1 MKLGEQMMEVP
12 AAKISMDITQ
22 FGNLA
27 PQVII
32 NMLFGGVVVWLFT
45 KYLPQR
51 DKAHQERIQE
61 VIDNFL
67 SALSAERELHK
78 SIQAQSFAEL
88 KSLRKQFTNLTTA
101 YIATQASLPKQ
112 ANEIYEQIIKN
123 GE

>member
-1 MKLGEQMMEVP
+1 
-12 AAKISMDITQ
+12 MDITQ

-51 DKAHQERIQE
+51 DKDHQKQIQE
-61 VIDNFL
+61 VVDNFL
-67 SALSAERELHK
+67 SALQAERELHK
-78 SIQAQSFAEL
+78 SIQDKTLAEL
-88 KSLRKQFTNLTTA
+88 SALRKQFTNLTTA
-101 YIATQASLPKQ
+101 YIATQTSSPRQ
-112 ANEIYEQIIKN
+112 ANEIYAQIIKN